1 MRFDDLNDKIA
12 LITGSSTGIGAALA
26 RAFAA
31 QGSVVAVHYAQS
43 AEAADALVAEITAA
57 GGKAE
62 AFQAD
67 LTGSAAARA
76 LVDAVVARLGG
87 IDILINNAGALVQ
100 RIPIAELDEATY
112 DKVLDVNIRSAVMC
126 TQAAL
131 PTLKE
136 RRGTVINTGS
146 IAGRNG
152 GGPGAGIY
160 GATKAFIQNWT
171 RNLAKELAPLGMRA
185 NAVAPGV
192 IQTPFHERFTTP
204 ELMETMRKSIPLQR
218 VGTPEDMVGTYLFLA
233 SEAASGYITGEVIE
247 VNGGLLMA

>member
-1 MRFDDLNDKIA
+1 MRFDDLDDKIA

-43 AEAADALVAEITAA
+43 ADAADALVAEIAEA
-57 GGKAE
+57 GGRAE

-67 LTGSAAARA
+67 LTGSEAARA
-76 LVDAVVARLGG
+76 LVGAVVERLGG

-100 RIPIAELDEATY
+100 RIPLADLDEATY
-112 DKVLDVNIRSAVMC
+112 DTVLDVNIRSAVMV

-131 PTLKE
+131 PSLKD

-146 IAGRNG
+146 IAARNG

-192 IQTPFHERFTTP
+192 VQTPFHDRFTSP

-233 SEAASGYITGEVIE
+233 SEQASGYITGEVIE
-247 VNGGLLMA
+247 INGGLLMP

>member
-1 MRFDDLNDKIA
+1 MRFDDLNGKTV

-31 QGSVVAVHYAQS
+31 QGSVVAVHYARS
-43 AEAADALVAEITAA
+43 AEAANALVSEITTA
-57 GGKAE
+57 GGMAQ

-67 LTGSAAARA
+67 LTESAAARS

-100 RIPIAELDEATY
+100 RISTAELDEALY
-112 DKVLDVNIRSAVMC
+112 DRVLDVNIRSAVMC

-131 PTLKE
+131 PSLKQ

-192 IQTPFHERFTTP
+192 IQTPFHDQFTSP
-204 ELMETMRKSIPLQR
+204 ELMETMRQSIPLQR
-218 VGTPEDMVGTYLFLA
+218 IGTPEDVVGAYLFLA
-233 SEAASGYITGEVIE
+233 SEQASAYITGQVIE
-247 VNGGLLMA
+247 VNGGQMMP

>member
-1 MRFDDLNDKIA
+1 MRFDDLNNKVV

-43 AEAADALVAEITAA
+43 ADAADAVVGTITAS
-57 GGKAE
+57 GGRAE

-67 LTGSAAARA
+67 LTSGDAARS
-76 LVDAVVARLGG
+76 LVGAVVARFGG
-87 IDILINNAGALVQ
+87 IDILINNAGALVK
-100 RIPIAELDEATY
+100 RVATPEFDDAMY

-131 PTLKE
+131 PSLKE

-146 IAGRNG
+146 IAGRSG
-152 GGPGAGIY
+152 GGPGAGLY

-171 RNLAKELAPLGMRA
+171 RNLAKELGPLGMRA

-192 IQTPFHERFTTP
+192 IQTPFHDRFSTP
-204 ELMETMRKSIPLQR
+204 EMMESMRKSIPLQR
-218 VGTPEDMVGTYLFLA
+218 IGTPEETVGTYLFLA

-247 VNGGLLMA
+247 VNGGLLMH